1 MGLCWQDRRRTLRRV
16 DDPASTRHPERYRS
30 ILNDVQAVKH
40 PVTSAVCVKGACETS
55 ESDIMCQ
62 TKRACSTRTMW
73 YQYYIL
79 AFTRLFTILRR
90 REYMFQ
96 EQGQRTMNGRANTRV
111 VTRTE
116 TYATL
121 QPTAQEDYFSYHPKT
136 NPRSKSALQRP
147 RIPAPLHVSYT
158 NCSPLSAGPA
168 GWKYTPL
175 SARTPG
181 LESFRHDH
189 GVKLRTRLSFR
200 AVLLNCR
207 WDLLWDEDELPARV
221 IGRCQMYIDEKYE
234 SVKSRLAKCGRV
246 LCGFLGWP
254 WRKLFYRRVTLD
266 EVDELLPSF
275 YSDDLES
282 GPSHDTENVQAF
294 LSHVV

>member
-1 MGLCWQDRRRTLRRV
+1 MGLCWQARRRTLRTV
-16 DDPASTRHPERYRS
+16 DNLVSTRHSGRYRS
-30 ILNDVQAVKH
+30 ILNDEPAVKH
-40 PVTSAVCVKGACETS
+40 PATSAVCVKGACETS

-79 AFTRLFTILRR
+79 AFTRLFTILGR
-90 REYMFQ
+90 REYLFQ
-96 EQGQRTMNGRANTRV
+96 EQGQRTMNGRTNTRG

-116 TYATL
+116 TDPSL
-121 QPTAQEDYFSYHPKT
+121 QPTAQEDYFSYYPKT
-136 NPRSKSALQRP
+136 NPRGRPGLQRP
-147 RIPAPLHVSYT
+147 HIPVPLHVSYT

-168 GWKYTPL
+168 GWRYTPV

-189 GVKLRTRLSFR
+189 GVRLKTRLSFR

-207 WDLLWDEDELPARV
+207 WGLLWDEDELPARV

-234 SVKSRLAKCGRV
+234 SVKRRLAKCGRV